1 MMEDSKRY
9 EQENLSLCES
19 VFALFDMAHRYSDRS
34 RRDLAD
40 EIFMINNLFEDKI
53 IESLMI
59 YVDEGLL
66 MTMIRRK
73 R

>member
-1 MMEDSKRY
+1 MYNPFNFITKFVKSNNER
-9 EQENLSLCES
+9 EL
-19 VFALFDMAHRYSDRS
+19 DR
-34 RRDLAD
+34 
-40 EIFMINNLFEDKI
+40 INKIVQKINLFEDKI